1 MDYTWL
7 WIPATIAAA
16 AAQSGRNI
24 IQSGLTRTLGTLGA
38 TQVRFLYGFPF
49 ALLFLLVLLGVT
61 GASTPA
67 LTAGFLAY
75 AAAGAATQ
83 IAATALMLA
92 AMRDRGFVVVT
103 AWIKTEPI
111 QVAVFGLIV
120 LGDPFSWITA
130 AGIVLATLG
139 VVLLSVKPSV
149 VTDLSAGMRPVAL
162 GLLAG
167 ACFALSAI
175 GFRGAILTL
184 ETGSFLMKASW
195 TLTWSLGMQAGA
207 LLAWML
213 IWRRDI
219 LQGCLRAWRASIGG
233 GFLGAFASQCWF
245 IGFALTA
252 AANVRTLGLIE
263 VLFALLLAQRL
274 SPHRISR
281 REGVGIATIILGAAI
296 VITAAQSG

>member
-1 MDYTWL
+1 MEYAWF

-16 AAQSGRNI
+16 AAQAGRNI
-24 IQSGLTRTLGTLGA
+24 IQSGLTRSLGTLGA

-49 ALLFLLVLLGVT
+49 AVLFLTIILMAT
-61 GASTPA
+61 GHQTPA
-67 LTAGFLAY
+67 LNPSFFAY
-75 AAAGAATQ
+75 TAAGAATQ

-120 LGDPFSWITA
+120 LGDPFSWGTA
-130 AGIVLATLG
+130 GGIVLATLG
-139 VVLLSVKPSV
+139 VVMLSFKAAAIS
-149 VTDLSAGMRPVAL
+149 DLSTGLRPVLL

-184 ETGSFLMKASW
+184 EPGHFLVQASW
-195 TLTWSLGMQAGA
+195 TLTWSLGMQAGV
-207 LLAWML
+207 LLLWML
-213 IWRRDI
+213 IWRRDV
-219 LQGCLRAWRASIGG
+219 LAGCLGAWRISIGG

-263 VLFALLLAQRL
+263 VLFALLLSQRL
-274 SPHRISR
+274 FKQRITT
-281 REGVGIATIILGAAI
+281 REALGIVLILCGAAG
-296 VITAAQSG
+296 VIIFA